1 MNRRVFLIG
10 SIVGVFA
17 SSLPAEA
24 QRVGKVYRVGML
36 LAGERPT
43 QVQALRQGLQEL
55 GYTEGQNVVVEVR
68 HADGRFER
76 LPAIAAELV
85 RLKVDVIVATGSEGV
100 QAAKN
105 ATRTVPIVMTYVGD
119 PIGRGFVTSLA
130 HPGGN
135 ITGVANLGDEL
146 DTKRLELL
154 TEAVPRLSR
163 IAVLWNP
170 PQPAHA
176 AQLKNLE
183 VAAQSLGVELQPV
196 AVTVSEDLTD
206 AFAAI
211 LRERTSAVTML
222 GSLLHSQNLMRIAE
236 LARKA
241 KLPAISYNLRFP
253 EVGGLMAYAGK
264 EEDIF
269 RRATIYVDR
278 ILKGAR
284 PADLPIEQ
292 ATTFELVINLKTA
305 KALGLTIPP
314 SLLLRAD
321 QVIDP

>member
-1 MNRRVFLIG
+1 MDRRAFVSAIALGLI
-10 SIVGVFA
+10 VPPLA
-17 SSLPAEA
+17 SEA
-24 QRVGKVYRVGML
+24 QPAGKVYRVGML

-43 QVQALRQGLQEL
+43 QVEALRQGLREL
-55 GYTEGQNVVVEVR
+55 GYIDGENVVIEAR

-105 ATRTVPIVMTYVGD
+105 ATHTVPIVMTYVGD
-119 PIGRGFVTSLA
+119 PVGRGFVASVA
-130 HPGGN
+130 RPGGN
-135 ITGVANLGDEL
+135 ITGVANLADEL

-154 TEAVPRLSR
+154 KEVVPRIAH

-176 AQLKNLE
+176 TQLKNLG
-183 VAAQSLGVELQPV
+183 VAAQSLGVRLQPV
-196 AVTVSEDLTD
+196 AVRVSEDLD
-206 AFAAI
+206 GAFSAI
-211 LRERTSAVTML
+211 LRERAGAATML
-222 GSLLHSQNLMRIAE
+222 GSLLHSQNLTRIAE

-241 KLPAISYNLRFP
+241 KVPTISYNLQFP
-253 EVGGLMAYAGK
+253 RVGGFMAYAAK

-269 RRATIYVDR
+269 RRASIYVAR
-278 ILKGAR
+278 ILKAAR

-292 ATTFELVINLKTA
+292 PTKFELVINMKTA
-305 KALGLTIPP
+305 KTLGLTIPQ

-321 QVIDP
+321 QVIE

>member
-10 SIVGVFA
+10 CTVGAFA

-24 QRVGKVYRVGML
+24 QQVGKVYRVALL

-43 QVQALRQGLQEL
+43 QVEALRQGLREL
-55 GYTEGQNVVVEVR
+55 GYREGQDVVLEVR

-119 PIGRGFVTSLA
+119 PVGRGFVTSLA

-135 ITGVANLGDEL
+135 ITGVANIGDEL

-154 TEAVPRLSR
+154 KEVVPRLAR

-183 VAAQSLGVELQPV
+183 IAARSLGVELQPI
-196 AVTVSEDLTD
+196 AVTVPEDLTD

-211 LRERTSAVTML
+211 VRKRASAVTML
-222 GSLLHSQNLMRIAE
+222 GSLLHSQNLLRIAE

-253 EVGGLMAYAGK
+253 EVGGLIAYAGR

-269 RRATIYVDR
+269 RRAAIYVDR
-278 ILKGAR
+278 ILKSAQ

-292 ATTFELVINLKTA
+292 ATKFELIINMKTA
-305 KALGLTIPP
+305 RTLGLTIP
-314 SLLLRAD
+314 SSVLLRAD
-321 QVIDP
+321 RMVE

>member
-1 MNRRVFLIG
+1 MTRVSMVALLALLTAPLAAEG
-10 SIVGVFA
+10 Q
-17 SSLPAEA
+17 PA
-24 QRVGKVYRVGML
+24 GKVYRVGML
-36 LAGERPT
+36 LAGERPA
-43 QVQALRQGLQEL
+43 QIEALRQGLREL

-105 ATRTVPIVMTYVGD
+105 ATDTVPIVMTYVGD
-119 PIGRGFVTSLA
+119 PVDRGFAASLSR
-130 HPGGN
+130 PGGN
-135 ITGVANLGDEL
+135 ITGVANVGDEL
-146 DTKRLELL
+146 DTKRLQLL
-154 TEAVPRLSR
+154 KEAVPRIAR

-183 VAAQSLGVELQPV
+183 VAARSLGVELQLV
-196 AVTVSEDLTD
+196 AIRVQEDFAG

-211 LRERTSAVTML
+211 QRERTSAVTML
-222 GSLLHSQNLMRIAE
+222 GSLLHSQNLVRIAE

-253 EVGGLMAYAGK
+253 ELGGLMAYAGK

-269 RRATIYVDR
+269 RRAAIYVDR
-278 ILKGAR
+278 ILRGAR

-292 ATTFELVINLKTA
+292 ATKFELIINLKTA

-314 SLLLRAD
+314 SVLARAD
-321 QVIDP
+321 EIIQ